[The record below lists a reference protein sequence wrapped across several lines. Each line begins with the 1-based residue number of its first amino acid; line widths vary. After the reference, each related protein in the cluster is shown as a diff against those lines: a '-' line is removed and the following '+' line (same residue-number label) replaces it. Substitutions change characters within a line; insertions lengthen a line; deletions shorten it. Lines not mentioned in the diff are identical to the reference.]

1 MRRSGVRSSSAP
13 PSIQAKKPHRMMR
26 LLCVFLRW
34 KWAFWRNFRHAARWL
49 QRRKSRYTRHFE
61 EFSADVKIFVKLAC
75 RNRNSSVIYASSTAA
90 TPTKTKQSGRVAQ
103 LVEQGIE
110 NPRVGGS
117 IPSSATKISRVRRN
131 ASPFLLFV
139 FGGLAPVAVVL
150 WVCGLWGRCESR
162 GWGC

>member
-13 PSIQAKKPHRMMR
+13 PKSSSKEAASDDAASLR
-26 LLCVFLRW
+26 FLRW
-34 KWAFWRNFRHAARWL
+34 KWALWRNFRHVARWL

-131 ASPFLLFV
+131 ASPFLFFV
-139 FGGLAPVAVVL
+139 LQRIGAGCGCVGALGLRFVGAA
-150 WVCGLWGRCESR
+150 
-162 GWGC
+162 